1 MNKRVNYKEVAPE
14 AVKAMSALGKY
25 LASCGLE
32 KSLQEL
38 VRLHASQIN
47 GCVLCVDMHTTALQ
61 KLGVDERKIHSTVVW
76 YESPFFN
83 ERERAALAWTEAV
96 TLVSEE
102 HVPDDR
108 YQEVR
113 QHFSEKELVDLT
125 FVIANINVWNRVAI
139 SCRELPD
146 VSLTRT

>member
-1 MNKRVNYKEVAPE
+1 MYKRINYSEVAPE

-38 VRLHASQIN
+38 VCLRASQIN
-47 GCVLCVDMHTTALQ
+47 GCILCVDMHTTSLE
-61 KLGVDERKIHSTVVW
+61 KLGMDKRKIHSTVTW

-83 ERERAALAWTEAV
+83 ERERAALAWTEGV
-96 TLVSEE
+96 TLVSEG
-102 HVPDDR
+102 HVPDDL

-113 QHFSEKELVDLT
+113 QHFNEKELVDLT
-125 FVIANINVWNRVAI
+125 FVITTINAWNRIAI

-146 VSLTRT
+146 V

>member
-1 MNKRVNYKEVAPE
+1 MYKRINYEEVAPE
-14 AVKAMSALGKY
+14 AVKSMYALGKY

-32 KSLQEL
+32 QSLQEL
-38 VRLHASQIN
+38 VRLRASQIN
-47 GCVLCVDMHTTALQ
+47 GCVLCVDMHTTSLK
-61 KLGVDERKIHSTVVW
+61 KLGMDERKIHSTVAW

-102 HVPDDR
+102 HVPDNL

-113 QHFSEKELVDLT
+113 QHFNEKELVDLT
-125 FVIANINVWNRVAI
+125 FVIA
-139 SCRELPD
+139 
-146 VSLTRT
+146 

>member
-1 MNKRVNYKEVAPE
+1 MYKRINYEEVAPE
-14 AVKAMSALGKY
+14 AVKAMYALGKY

-32 KSLQEL
+32 KPLQEL
-38 VRLHASQIN
+38 VQLRASQIN
-47 GCVLCVDMHTTALQ
+47 GCVLCVDMHTSSLE
-61 KLGVDERKIHSTVVW
+61 KLGMDERKIHSTVAW

-96 TLVSEE
+96 TLISEE
-102 HVPDDR
+102 HVPDDL

-125 FVIANINVWNRVAI
+125 FVIANINAWNRIAI

-146 VSLTRT
+146 V